1 MGDRETDGTWW
12 VHDIEASKNGPGG
25 GPAEHE
31 LCLDFQPRFSLE
43 NGRLCGAEALARWDH
58 PILGRLAA
66 AEFVG
71 EAEANR
77 FVGDLDAFVIAAACV
92 QLKKWESGAGL
103 PPGFSLSVNISAQDL
118 DDPGFARRTASAMAR
133 SGAGP
138 GRLRLEVTC
147 TSIGGH
153 GATALAVVGEL
164 RDLDV
169 AIDLDAIGVGFIT
182 TTSLQHLCPGKI
194 CMDPTGF
201 ADLRD
206 LGGEAVLASMARL
219 IHHFDALAV
228 AKGIETAE
236 VLSWMKG
243 LGYDE
248 AQGFLLGRP
257 APPADL
263 VPALSEACQQ
273 G

>member
-1 MGDRETDGTWW
+1 MGDRGTDGAWW
-12 VHDIEASKNGPGG
+12 VNDIEASNNGPGRG
-25 GPAEHE
+25 LAEHE
-31 LCLDFQPRFSLE
+31 LCLDYQPRFSLA
-43 NGRLCGAEALARWDH
+43 NGRLCGAEALVRWDH
-58 PILGRLAA
+58 PVLGRLAA

-71 EAEANR
+71 AAEAGC
-77 FVGDLDAFVIAAACV
+77 FVGGLDAFVIAAACA
-92 QLKKWESGAGL
+92 QLKEWESAAGL

-118 DDPGFARRTASAMAR
+118 DDPGFAGRTRFAMAR

-138 GRLRLEVTC
+138 GRLRLEVAC
-147 TSIGGH
+147 TSMGGH
-153 GATALAVVGEL
+153 GANALAVVGEL

-182 TTSLQHLCPGKI
+182 TTSLRHLCPGKI
-194 CMDPTGF
+194 CMDPKGF

-206 LGGEAVLASMARL
+206 LGGEAVMASMAKL

-228 AKGIETAE
+228 AKGIETDE
-236 VLSWMKG
+236 VLSWMKD